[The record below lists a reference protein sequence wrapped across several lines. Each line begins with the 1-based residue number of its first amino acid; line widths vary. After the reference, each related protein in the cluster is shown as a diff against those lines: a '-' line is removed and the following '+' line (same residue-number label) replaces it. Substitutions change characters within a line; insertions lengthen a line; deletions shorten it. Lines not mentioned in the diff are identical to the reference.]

1 MAKVLKQTSFM
12 VIFNKLV
19 GLLDVNCGLS
29 YVGLN
34 PTQVTMQYE
43 GLIFNQKELAKFIKT
58 YTGEGITVYE
68 GMAIQVIPSGVD
80 GVDLTINIDRALKDH
95 IVSLFNKME
104 NIDSLYMHNEDD
116 ITDEIIPRLCLMK
129 KADGAIA
136 YKYKNRYFMT
146 LFPSLL
152 PISKTDRVILSIYDT
167 RNNNIFYAKFD
178 IKKANGVTLRIY
190 LAFIN
195 TITW

>member
-58 YTGEGITVYE
+58 YTGEGINEAFDY
-68 GMAIQVIPSGVD
+68 IQ
-80 GVDLTINIDRALKDH
+80 T
-95 IVSLFNKME
+95 
-104 NIDSLYMHNEDD
+104 
-116 ITDEIIPRLCLMK
+116 EIIR
-129 KADGAIA
+129 G
-136 YKYKNRYFMT
+136 
-146 LFPSLL
+146 
-152 PISKTDRVILSIYDT
+152 
-167 RNNNIFYAKFD
+167 
-178 IKKANGVTLRIY
+178 
-190 LAFIN
+190 
-195 TITW
+195 